1 MINENTGS
9 KIMKLTSGGI
19 VFKLKREHDTIRMLY
34 DYGSK
39 ETLFKRLEYIMSIWH
54 DIEWF
59 RINRSG
65 LVSIKQGYVLVR
77 DRDENVIYD
86 NR

>member
-39 ETLFKRLEYIMSIWH
+39 ETLFKRLEYIMSI
-54 DIEWF
+54 
-59 RINRSG
+59 
-65 LVSIKQGYVLVR
+65 
-77 DRDENVIYD
+77 
-86 NR
+86 